1 MSNFEYMSQLDYDRW
16 EEEGGWNEPLTR
28 KEILIGIL
36 KAAIAAPILWGLVWL
51 LCAYG
56 NTFYM
61 Q

>member
-1 MSNFEYMSQLDYDRW
+1 MSQLDEDKW
-16 EEEGGWNEPLTR
+16 QEGEGYNEPLTR